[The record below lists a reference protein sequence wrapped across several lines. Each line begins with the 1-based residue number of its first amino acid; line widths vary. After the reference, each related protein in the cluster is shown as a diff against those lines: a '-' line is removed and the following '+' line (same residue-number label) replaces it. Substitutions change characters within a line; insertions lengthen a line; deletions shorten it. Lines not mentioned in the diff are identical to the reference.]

1 MKYELNS
8 NVDVIPVINVAL
20 VIVLTLMLIAPL
32 LSEDLPVELP
42 EADTANQFRDERV
55 DVICTLDGRVA
66 VEGSVVGPDE
76 LGDALRAAMAAKPG
90 LPTVV
95 NADRNLT
102 YGQVKGVLDELER
115 VGATKIS
122 LATEHES

>member
-1 MKYELNS
+1 VKYELNS

>member
-1 MKYELNS
+1 MKHEINS
-8 NVDVIPVINVAL
+8 TVDVIPVINVAL

-32 LSEDLPVELP
+32 LAEELPVELP
-42 EADTANQFRDERV
+42 EASTANQFRDERV

-66 VEGSVVGPDE
+66 VEGVVVEPEGLGP
-76 LGDALRAAMAAKPG
+76 ALRTAMDAKPG

-115 VGATKIS
+115 IGATKIS
-122 LATEHES
+122 LATEHDK

>member
-8 NVDVIPVINVAL
+8 TVDVIPVINVAL
-20 VIVLTLMLIAPL
+20 VIVLTLMMIAPL
-32 LSEDLPVELP
+32 LAEELPVELP
-42 EADTANQFRDERV
+42 EAKTANQFRDDRV

-66 VEGSVVGPDE
+66 VDGVVVEPQG
-76 LGDALRAAMAAKPG
+76 LAGALRAAMSAKPG